1 MAEKVKYIT
10 FDTPK
15 APKLKVNADATPEE
29 IANILKSGEFE
40 DFMVSNGFAYKY
52 GLQPVDML
60 QPDNLNDNAFVSGV
74 KGAVNTLKSIGTNMM
89 GAIYDT
95 FGATEAQEN
104 AKKVY
109 EQYKL
114 DRTAYMFR
122 QQEDGSI
129 LPRPNTIEDVLND
142 EAQFTA
148 FTKYLGAKVGEGAM
162 TSVPI
167 ALATIAGSLVGG
179 PIGGTTAL
187 LMSSYIF
194 GVGDVYG
201 AQLDAVEGDEDP
213 IAGIAFALGV
223 PYAFAERLF
232 GVSNQFISKT
242 IGKDQFKK
250 SMLQSGAMQDLKNKV
265 AKKGFEYPKN
275 LATSMVKAGAGE
287 YVAESIQETLNIT
300 GGEFLQAGK
309 SFEEV
314 YQNKEFLKQIAEAG
328 AAGFFGGFGFGVV
341 SPTVKAFKQFG
352 AKGADPKF
360 KGKFGSFQQDSKLL
374 EESDLEFG
382 DDVSVAGV
390 YNAGQLTGKES
401 DKKIEDPKLKLL
413 GNTDTD
419 FVIGF
424 EDQQLEDGTVSAMF
438 VPIEDIGAIF
448 KRTPKAKTE
457 VTGIEYKYDDFLDP
471 VLEDT
476 QDTRQQYETA
486 KKKLNQLNVI
496 PSATNKSV
504 DEYLDREK
512 QVDEITQ
519 KIENDRIRQK
529 DLEKQEQDL
538 LNEPEEEQ
546 PIVKPT
552 QADNYLMP
560 LFYQQ
565 FEGLEGDKLRE
576 AVNKAYPAFRKQQ
589 IIEEA
594 GSINENQISV
604 EDRKALSE
612 LGFNGPLGEETV
624 QRYLND
630 VRPVADTTQGMR
642 TLRDIIDNKKR
653 FEDVV
658 PKSDREVEVIIGEDV
673 QVTEPLTPEQRSS
686 ITGEKLADPNA
697 KPTYIFNMNISQRF
711 REIRELVQS
720 LDARGWKIAGSPYY
734 PGLTEAVKEKQRELR
749 STSDPIARVRIRQE
763 LKQLKDKGYHILENP
778 FAPKGSPFSLLMIG
792 SPQAIRTAEQAI
804 NNLQRDERL
813 NSLDPNVRRPVEEQL
828 AAYRGLIAR
837 AMRNRARLNQLLM
850 SLSLEPITN
859 WETFN
864 GTVKGLSA
872 LRKRLD
878 QTKTITK
885 RRPIK
890 AKAERWSV
898 MSNAQPRLRETFKDN
913 AIKIAQLL
921 RRRLDALGLSKFQL
935 DVLDRVLSSE
945 GFEVNGKYLIGQ
957 RLVQISLNARPD
969 ADIYNNQQDA
979 TLYTLHHEV
988 IHALKDLGL
997 FTAEEY
1003 KSLQEA
1009 ARTTWIDQFNIKEKY
1024 PELSQEEQIEE
1035 AISEAFAHYMV
1046 NRNTFGS
1053 ILGRAFQRIKAFI
1066 FSLAGA
1072 LRTSGFNDV
1081 TDIFEMIDAGI
1092 IGQRDASVQN
1102 AANNRTELNQKD
1114 LWSTPTQTVSS
1125 AETSINKDKK
1135 AAAFGTLDNE
1145 GVWKEGVVNLDIGG
1159 GRFDNVTTFLEGKGV
1174 INYIFDPYNRT
1185 PAQNNEVVRNAANS
1199 QSDTV
1204 TINNVLNVIPEEDS
1218 ANQRRVLL
1226 QAKNALKKGGTVYI
1240 SVYEGNRTGVGK
1252 YTSKGYQQNKKT
1264 ADYLPLVKS
1273 VFPNAFVKNGII
1285 RATKLQSDVKVQK
1298 MYNDPGASPLNKYV
1312 PLTRQE
1318 RRKYI
1323 RNIEKYSKQMKEELD
1338 GTSTETTPIKMNA
1351 LSRFIGHFRRIAADY
1366 PVFTPLFN
1374 AVQMKNGYINMLTM
1388 RFSSMLGDVYLRVKQ
1403 DPAAAEALNKAHI
1416 IAQMTGGRYRRN
1428 AQDEIVFTAPSNSS
1442 DKNESVKAGET
1453 IVLTGD
1459 VALAYENYTMT
1470 MGMINQQILRDMIAG
1485 EYDVHIKDAIT
1496 FINRF
1501 LPGTEGLPDLSN
1513 LSPEAAANIIEN
1525 MKLADGQFLINQL
1538 NKIESDINI
1547 RLQNRLYTIDT
1558 GIAFPAEDLKELD
1571 NIRRRL
1577 SEGFMTQA
1585 QAYEDRIKDDYAPLM
1600 RYGTYFISVKDTD
1613 GKLIWYEQIES
1624 DVPGGFGTERKA
1636 RGIAEQLKIKYPD
1649 AQVSEP
1655 TLITIDEIRKIFSK
1669 EIDSIDT
1676 ISGFLSGTNA
1686 KQYAELRK
1694 EFYKKLK
1701 IDIQELKEKETGFV
1715 APFKNF
1721 YMPRNKQVGAEGVPG
1736 YDPDFTRATLQF
1748 ISGFANQS
1756 AQNRFNKN
1764 IVMNYKNVNN
1774 YSLEVG
1780 DSNLQKA
1787 VTRWMD
1793 YSDDPAQEWGRTRRL
1808 GFWWYLGGNLSSAFL
1823 QTISAVQFTG
1833 PILAELANPSFLPG
1847 VGFIKVTQAL
1857 GDSFAVASKMVLRGA
1872 TKGTAFEDALLNLD
1886 ELPSD
1891 VKDAVLRAIADG
1903 TIKQGQAIQ
1912 ESGITQMMGGSQAQQ
1927 AFRVVENTI
1936 VGGAFNT
1943 FEAFSRIAAFVATMR
1958 MSTANPKMLEQAKKL
1973 YADNADFQFQIEKND
1988 GVLTPEILARF
1999 ITNETF
2005 GVYGKINR
2013 QNIGRGI
2020 GAVFGLFMTYVSQMT
2035 GMMFKMLNPPTIR
2048 KTAEGYRV
2056 QSLYPNRTRIQNRVA
2071 RKTLARMALMILLTG
2086 GLFGM
2091 PGGED
2096 AEDMYNMMR
2105 KLTTGLDSDIRDEF
2119 RKMLYE
2125 IGFNPQMIEFATA
2138 GGFNAFANIDIQR
2151 RIGFGNLPWSTQVRA
2166 ALSTTGLNTGARAE
2180 EFLGAAGSV
2189 YMSATRSVINDGI
2202 REGNYGTMIMNLFPN
2217 AIKNVAKG
2225 INYAYNGEAYTGY
2238 GVVLNEDLGL
2248 TEAFMQSMGYTPNKI
2263 AKAREALYL
2272 EKKVGGA
2279 TSGYR
2284 QRINARITNAYRDI
2298 ILAQKEGD
2306 TSRILKAQAE
2316 IQEITKDIMKF
2327 NSKVPPHMVF
2337 TPDLERLF
2345 DQALQAV
2352 YPNYRLEKGGIKNY
2366 NEKRNIRIRLGLD

>member
-15 APKLKVNADATPEE
+15 APRLKVDADANPEE
-29 IANILKSGEFE
+29 IVNILKSGEFE
-40 DFMVSNGFAYKY
+40 DFMKVNGFEYKY

-60 QPDNLNDNAFVSGV
+60 QPDNLNDNAFVSSA
-74 KGAVNTLKSIGTNMM
+74 KSTLTNLKAIGTNVM
-89 GAIYDT
+89 GAMYDV
-95 FGATEAQEN
+95 FGAEEKQQEALK
-104 AKKVY
+104 AY
-109 EQYKL
+109 EQYRL
-114 DRTAYMFR
+114 DQSAYIFR

-129 LPRPNTIEDVLND
+129 IPRPRSVEEVLND
-142 EAQFTA
+142 EKQFTA
-148 FTKYLGAKVGEGAM
+148 FSRYLGSTMGQTAM
-162 TSVPI
+162 SVIPI
-167 ALATIAGSLVGG
+167 ALSTLAGAGAGFLAGG
-179 PIGGTTAL
+179 PVGAAIGGKTGYFLSAYPMAL
-187 LMSSYIF
+187 
-194 GVGDVYG
+194 GDLYG
-201 AQLDAVEGDEDP
+201 AQIDAADEEDP
-213 IAGIAFALGV
+213 NAAIAFALAV
-223 PYAFAERLF
+223 PYSYAERLF
-232 GVSNQFISKT
+232 GASNAFLSKT
-242 IGKDQFKK
+242 VGKNTFKNNLMK
-250 SMLQSGAMQDLKNKV
+250 SNEMQEVKNKV
-265 AKKGFEYPKN
+265 LKKGLQYPKD
-275 LATSMVKAGAGE
+275 LATSMAKTGAGE
-287 YVAESIQETLNIT
+287 AVAESIQETLNIT

-314 YQNKEFLKQIAEAG
+314 YQNKEFVKQIGEAA

-352 AKGADPKF
+352 AKGADPEF
-360 KGKFGSFQQDSKLL
+360 KGKFGSFDQNPDLL
-374 EESDLEFG
+374 KDSDLEFN
-382 DDVSVAGV
+382 DDVNVAGV

-419 FVIGF
+419 FVIGYQ
-424 EDQQLEDGTVSAMF
+424 DQQLEDGTVSAMF

-448 KRTPKAKTE
+448 KRTPKVKTE
-457 VTGIEYKYDDFLDP
+457 VTGIDYKYDGEIDP
-471 VLEDT
+471 ELEAT
-476 QDTRQQYETA
+476 PENKKEYEA
-486 KKKLNQLNVI
+486 SKKKLNQINVL
-496 PSATNKSV
+496 PEATNKAV
-504 DEYLDREK
+504 DNYLNREEEVERIAK
-512 QVDEITQ
+512 EIETGR
-519 KIENDRIRQK
+519 DRQK
-529 DLEKQEQDL
+529 KADEAEKEWL
-538 LNEPEEEQ
+538 LEPEEERA
-546 PIVKPT
+546 ILKPT
-552 QADNYLMP
+552 EYQGYLLP
-560 LFYQQ
+560 LFYKQ

-576 AVNKAYPAFRKQQ
+576 AVNKFYPAIRRKQLK
-589 IIEEA
+589 EEA
-594 GSINENQISV
+594 KGKNSNQISKK
-604 EDRKALSE
+604 DRETLSE
-612 LGFNGPLGEETV
+612 LGFNGPLGEETIN
-624 QRYLND
+624 RHLND
-630 VRPVADTTQGMR
+630 TTPVANTTRGMR
-642 TLRDIIDNKKR
+642 RLRDIIDNKRR

-658 PKSDREVEVIIGEDV
+658 TKSAREYEAIVDEKVEVI
-673 QVTEPLTPEQRSS
+673 EPLTPEERSS

-697 KPTYIFNMNISQRF
+697 KPTYVFNMNISQRF
-711 REIRELVQS
+711 NEIRELVQS

-734 PGLTEAVKEKQRELR
+734 PALLEAVKGKESELR
-749 STSDPIARVRIRQE
+749 STSDPIARVIIKQQ

-813 NSLDPNVRRPVEEQL
+813 NSPDPNVRRLVEEQL
-828 AAYRGLIAR
+828 AAYRGLITR

-864 GTVKGLSA
+864 GTVKGLAA

-878 QTKTITK
+878 QTETITK
-885 RRPIK
+885 RRKIK

-913 AIKIAQLL
+913 AIKVAQLL
-921 RRRLDALGLSKFQL
+921 RRRLDALGLSKVQL
-935 DVLDRVLSSE
+935 DVLDKVLSSE
-945 GFEVNGKYLIGQ
+945 GFEVNGKYLVGQ
-957 RLVQISLNARPD
+957 RFVQISLNARPD

-979 TLYTLHHEV
+979 TLYTLHHEA

-1003 KSLQEA
+1003 KSLQDA
-1009 ARTTWIDQFNIKEKY
+1009 ARTTWIDQFDIKEKY

-1035 AISEAFAHYMV
+1035 AISEAFAQYMV

-1092 IGQRDASVQN
+1092 IGQRDAFVQN
-1102 AANNRTELNQKD
+1102 AANNR
-1114 LWSTPTQTVSS
+1114 
-1125 AETSINKDKK
+1125 
-1135 AAAFGTLDNE
+1135 AAQSKR
-1145 GVWKEGVVNLDIGG
+1145 KEV
-1159 GRFDNVTTFLEGKGV
+1159 
-1174 INYIFDPYNRT
+1174 
-1185 PAQNNEVVRNAANS
+1185 
-1199 QSDTV
+1199 
-1204 TINNVLNVIPEEDS
+1204 
-1218 ANQRRVLL
+1218 
-1226 QAKNALKKGGTVYI
+1226 
-1240 SVYEGNRTGVGK
+1240 
-1252 YTSKGYQQNKKT
+1252 
-1264 ADYLPLVKS
+1264 
-1273 VFPNAFVKNGII
+1273 
-1285 RATKLQSDVKVQK
+1285 K

-1323 RNIEKYSKQMKEELD
+1323 RNIEKYSKQMKEELE
-1338 GTSTETTPIKMNA
+1338 GTAKETTPIKMNV

-1388 RFSSMLGDVYLRVKQ
+1388 RFSSMLGDVYLRIKQ

-1428 AQDEIVFTAPSNSS
+1428 AQDEIVLTAPSNSS

-1470 MGMINQQILRDMIAG
+1470 MGMINEQILRDMIAG
-1485 EYDVHIKDAIT
+1485 EYHVHIKDAIT
-1496 FINRF
+1496 FINKF
-1501 LPGTEGLPDLSN
+1501 LPGTQGIPDLTG
-1513 LSPEAAANIIEN
+1513 LKPEAATDILEN
-1525 MKLADGQFLINQL
+1525 MKLADGQFLLDQL
-1538 NKIESDINI
+1538 QAIAT
-1547 RLQNRLYTIDT
+1547 RYQNRLYTIDT
-1558 GIAFPAEDLKELD
+1558 GITMTEEDLTNLI
-1571 NIRRRL
+1571 NIQRRL

-1624 DVPGGFGTERKA
+1624 DVPGGFGIQRKA
-1636 RGIAEQLKIKYPD
+1636 RGIAEQLKLKYPD

-1655 TLITIDEIRKIFSK
+1655 TLITIDQIRKIFSK

-1686 KQYAELRK
+1686 KQYAQLRK

-1764 IVMNYKNVNN
+1764 IVMNYKNVND

-1793 YSDDPAQEWGRTRRL
+1793 YSDDPAQEWGRTRRM

-1847 VGFIKVTQAL
+1847 VGFAKVTKAL
-1857 GDSFAVASKMVLRGA
+1857 GDSFAVASKMVVRGA
-1872 TKGTAFEDALLNLD
+1872 VKGSAFEDAMLNLD

-1891 VKDAVLRAIADG
+1891 VKDAVLRAVADG

-1912 ESGITQMMGGSQAQQ
+1912 ESGVTQMMGGSQAQQ
-1927 AFRVVENTI
+1927 AFRIVENTI

-1943 FEAFSRIAAFVATMR
+1943 FEAFSRISAFVATMR
-1958 MSTANPKMLEQAKKL
+1958 MATANPKMLEQAKKL

-2048 KTAEGYRV
+2048 KTVEGYRV

-2086 GLFGM
+2086 GLFAL

-2096 AEDMYNMMR
+2096 AEDMYNEFR
-2105 KLTTGLDSDIRDEF
+2105 KLATGLDSDIRDEF

-2125 IGFNPQMIEFATA
+2125 IGFSPKMIEFATA

-2166 ALSTTGLNTGARAE
+2166 GLSTLGLTTGARAE

-2189 YMSATRSVINDGI
+2189 YMSAARSVINDGI
-2202 REGNYGTMIMNLFPN
+2202 REGNYGAMIMNLFPN
-2217 AIKNVAKG
+2217 AVKNVGKG

-2248 TEAFMQSMGYTPNKI
+2248 TEAFIQSMGYTPNKI

-2284 QRINARITNAYRDI
+2284 QRMNARITNAYRDI

-2306 TSRILKAQAE
+2306 TSRILDAQAK
-2316 IQEITKDIMKF
+2316 IQEITKDIIKF

>member
-1 MAEKVKYIT
+1 M
-10 FDTPK
+10 
-15 APKLKVNADATPEE
+15 
-29 IANILKSGEFE
+29 
-40 DFMVSNGFAYKY
+40 
-52 GLQPVDML
+52 
-60 QPDNLNDNAFVSGV
+60 
-74 KGAVNTLKSIGTNMM
+74 
-89 GAIYDT
+89 
-95 FGATEAQEN
+95 
-104 AKKVY
+104 
-109 EQYKL
+109 
-114 DRTAYMFR
+114 
-122 QQEDGSI
+122 
-129 LPRPNTIEDVLND
+129 
-142 EAQFTA
+142 
-148 FTKYLGAKVGEGAM
+148 
-162 TSVPI
+162 
-167 ALATIAGSLVGG
+167 
-179 PIGGTTAL
+179 
-187 LMSSYIF
+187 
-194 GVGDVYG
+194 
-201 AQLDAVEGDEDP
+201 
-213 IAGIAFALGV
+213 
-223 PYAFAERLF
+223 
-232 GVSNQFISKT
+232 
-242 IGKDQFKK
+242 
-250 SMLQSGAMQDLKNKV
+250 
-265 AKKGFEYPKN
+265 
-275 LATSMVKAGAGE
+275 
-287 YVAESIQETLNIT
+287 
-300 GGEFLQAGK
+300 
-309 SFEEV
+309 
-314 YQNKEFLKQIAEAG
+314 
-328 AAGFFGGFGFGVV
+328 
-341 SPTVKAFKQFG
+341 
-352 AKGADPKF
+352 
-360 KGKFGSFQQDSKLL
+360 
-374 EESDLEFG
+374 
-382 DDVSVAGV
+382 
-390 YNAGQLTGKES
+390 
-401 DKKIEDPKLKLL
+401 
-413 GNTDTD
+413 
-419 FVIGF
+419 
-424 EDQQLEDGTVSAMF
+424 
-438 VPIEDIGAIF
+438 
-448 KRTPKAKTE
+448 
-457 VTGIEYKYDDFLDP
+457 
-471 VLEDT
+471 
-476 QDTRQQYETA
+476 
-486 KKKLNQLNVI
+486 
-496 PSATNKSV
+496 
-504 DEYLDREK
+504 
-512 QVDEITQ
+512 
-519 KIENDRIRQK
+519 
-529 DLEKQEQDL
+529 
-538 LNEPEEEQ
+538 
-546 PIVKPT
+546 
-552 QADNYLMP
+552 
-560 LFYQQ
+560 
-565 FEGLEGDKLRE
+565 
-576 AVNKAYPAFRKQQ
+576 
-589 IIEEA
+589 
-594 GSINENQISV
+594 
-604 EDRKALSE
+604 
-612 LGFNGPLGEETV
+612 
-624 QRYLND
+624 
-630 VRPVADTTQGMR
+630 
-642 TLRDIIDNKKR
+642 
-653 FEDVV
+653 
-658 PKSDREVEVIIGEDV
+658 
-673 QVTEPLTPEQRSS
+673 
-686 ITGEKLADPNA
+686 
-697 KPTYIFNMNISQRF
+697 
-711 REIRELVQS
+711 
-720 LDARGWKIAGSPYY
+720 
-734 PGLTEAVKEKQRELR
+734 
-749 STSDPIARVRIRQE
+749 
-763 LKQLKDKGYHILENP
+763 
-778 FAPKGSPFSLLMIG
+778 
-792 SPQAIRTAEQAI
+792 
-804 NNLQRDERL
+804 
-813 NSLDPNVRRPVEEQL
+813 
-828 AAYRGLIAR
+828 
-837 AMRNRARLNQLLM
+837 
-850 SLSLEPITN
+850 
-859 WETFN
+859 
-864 GTVKGLSA
+864 
-872 LRKRLD
+872 
-878 QTKTITK
+878 
-885 RRPIK
+885 
-890 AKAERWSV
+890 
-898 MSNAQPRLRETFKDN
+898 
-913 AIKIAQLL
+913 
-921 RRRLDALGLSKFQL
+921 
-935 DVLDRVLSSE
+935 
-945 GFEVNGKYLIGQ
+945 
-957 RLVQISLNARPD
+957 
-969 ADIYNNQQDA
+969 
-979 TLYTLHHEV
+979 
-988 IHALKDLGL
+988 
-997 FTAEEY
+997 
-1003 KSLQEA
+1003 
-1009 ARTTWIDQFNIKEKY
+1009 
-1024 PELSQEEQIEE
+1024 
-1035 AISEAFAHYMV
+1035 
-1046 NRNTFGS
+1046 
-1053 ILGRAFQRIKAFI
+1053 
-1066 FSLAGA
+1066 
-1072 LRTSGFNDV
+1072 
-1081 TDIFEMIDAGI
+1081 
-1092 IGQRDASVQN
+1092 
-1102 AANNRTELNQKD
+1102 
-1114 LWSTPTQTVSS
+1114 
-1125 AETSINKDKK
+1125 
-1135 AAAFGTLDNE
+1135 
-1145 GVWKEGVVNLDIGG
+1145 
-1159 GRFDNVTTFLEGKGV
+1159 
-1174 INYIFDPYNRT
+1174 
-1185 PAQNNEVVRNAANS
+1185 
-1199 QSDTV
+1199 
-1204 TINNVLNVIPEEDS
+1204 
-1218 ANQRRVLL
+1218 
-1226 QAKNALKKGGTVYI
+1226 KKGGTVYI

-1428 AQDEIVFTAPSNSS
+1428 AQDEIIFTAPSNSS

-1485 EYDVHIKDAIT
+1485 EYHVHLKDAIT
-1496 FINRF
+1496 FINKF
-1501 LPGTEGLPDLSN
+1501 LPGTEGIPDLTG
-1513 LSPEAAANIIEN
+1513 LKPEAATDILEN
-1525 MKLADGQFLINQL
+1525 MKLADGQFLLDQL
-1538 NKIESDINI
+1538 QTIAT
-1547 RLQNRLYTIDT
+1547 RYQNRLYTIDT
-1558 GIAFPAEDLKELD
+1558 GITMTEEDLTNLI
-1571 NIRRRL
+1571 NIQRRL

-1624 DVPGGFGTERKA
+1624 DVPGGFGVERKA

-1764 IVMNYKNVNN
+1764 IVMNYKNVND

-1833 PILAELANPSFLPG
+1833 PILAELANPSFIPG
-1847 VGFIKVTQAL
+1847 VGFAKVTKAL
-1857 GDSFAVASKMVLRGA
+1857 GDSFAVASRMVVRGA
-1872 TKGTAFEDALLNLD
+1872 VKGSAFEDAMLNLD

-1891 VKDAVLRAIADG
+1891 VKDAVLRAVADG

-1943 FEAFSRIAAFVATMR
+1943 FEAFSRISAFVATMR
-1958 MSTANPKMLEQAKKL
+1958 MATANPKMLEQAKKL

-2086 GLFGM
+2086 GLFAM

-2125 IGFNPQMIEFATA
+2125 MGFSPKMIEFTTA
-2138 GGFNAFANIDIQR
+2138 GAFNAFANIDIQR

-2248 TEAFMQSMGYTPNKI
+2248 TEAFIQAMGYTPNKI

-2284 QRINARITNAYRDI
+2284 QRMNARITNAYRDI

-2316 IQEITKDIMKF
+2316 IQELTKDIMKF

>member
-104 AKKVY
+104 AKNVY

-179 PIGGTTAL
+179 PIGGTSAL
-187 LMSSYIF
+187 LLSSYVF

-201 AQLDAVEGDEDP
+201 AQLDAVEGEEDP

-250 SMLQSGAMQDLKNKV
+250 SMLKSGAMQDLKNKV

-275 LATSMVKAGAGE
+275 LATSMAKVGGQEA
-287 YVAESIQETLNIT
+287 VAEAIQETLNIT

-314 YQNKEFLKQIAEAG
+314 YQNPEFVKQIGEAA
-328 AAGFFGGFGFGVV
+328 AAGFFGGFGFGVIN
-341 SPTVKAFKQFG
+341 PTANAFKQFG
-352 AKGADPKF
+352 TKGANPEF
-360 KGKFGSFQQDSKLL
+360 KGKFGSFQQDGKLL

-476 QDTRQQYETA
+476 QDTRQQYETS

-496 PSATNKSV
+496 SSATNKSV

-546 PIVKPT
+546 PIIKPT

-576 AVNKAYPAFRKQQ
+576 AVNKAYPAFRRQQ

-594 GSINENQISV
+594 GSINENQITAK
-604 EDRKALSE
+604 DRKALSE

-624 QRYLND
+624 QRYIND

-658 PKSDREVEVIIGEDV
+658 PKSDREVEVIIGENV

-734 PGLTEAVKEKQRELR
+734 PGLTEAVKEKQSELR
-749 STSDPIARVRIRQE
+749 STSDPIAKVQIRQE
-763 LKQLKDKGYHILENP
+763 LKNLKNKGYHILENP

-813 NSLDPNVRRPVEEQL
+813 NSLDPNIRRPVEEQL

-837 AMRNRARLNQLLM
+837 AMRNRARLNQLLT

-864 GTVKGLSA
+864 GNVKGLAA

-878 QTKTITK
+878 QTETITK

-913 AIKIAQLL
+913 AIKVAQLL

-935 DVLDRVLSSE
+935 DVLDRVLSSD

-969 ADIYNNQQDA
+969 TDIYNNQQDA

-1003 KSLQEA
+1003 KSLQDA
-1009 ARTTWIDQFNIKEKY
+1009 ARSTWIDQFNIKEKY

-1102 AANNRTELNQKD
+1102 AANNR
-1114 LWSTPTQTVSS
+1114 
-1125 AETSINKDKK
+1125 
-1135 AAAFGTLDNE
+1135 AAQSKR
-1145 GVWKEGVVNLDIGG
+1145 KEV
-1159 GRFDNVTTFLEGKGV
+1159 
-1174 INYIFDPYNRT
+1174 
-1185 PAQNNEVVRNAANS
+1185 
-1199 QSDTV
+1199 
-1204 TINNVLNVIPEEDS
+1204 
-1218 ANQRRVLL
+1218 
-1226 QAKNALKKGGTVYI
+1226 
-1240 SVYEGNRTGVGK
+1240 
-1252 YTSKGYQQNKKT
+1252 
-1264 ADYLPLVKS
+1264 
-1273 VFPNAFVKNGII
+1273 
-1285 RATKLQSDVKVQK
+1285 K
-1298 MYNDPGASPLNKYV
+1298 MYNDPGASPLNTFE
-1312 PLTRQE
+1312 PMNRQE
-1318 RRKYI
+1318 KRRYL
-1323 RNIEKYSKQMKEELD
+1323 RNIEKYSKQMKEDAD
-1338 GTSTETTPIKMNA
+1338 GSSTSTTPIKMSA
-1351 LSRFIGHFRRIAADY
+1351 FAKFVGHFRRMAADY
-1366 PVFTPLFN
+1366 PKFTPLFN
-1374 AVQMKNGYINMLTM
+1374 AVQMKNGYSNFLQS
-1388 RFSSMLGDVYLRVKQ
+1388 RFGGMLGEVYLKVKQ

-1428 AQDEIVFTAPSNSS
+1428 AQDEIVFTAPLNSS

-1470 MGMINQQILRDMIAG
+1470 IGMINQQILRDMIAG

-1496 FINRF
+1496 FINKF
-1501 LPGTEGLPDLSN
+1501 LPGTQGLPDLSN
-1513 LSPEAAANIIEN
+1513 LSPEAASDILEN
-1525 MKLADGQFLINQL
+1525 MKLADGQFLLDQL
-1538 NKIESDINI
+1538 QAIAT
-1547 RLQNRLYTIDT
+1547 RYQNRLYTIDT
-1558 GIAFPAEDLKELD
+1558 GITMTEEDLTNLI
-1571 NIRRRL
+1571 NIQRRL

-1636 RGIAEQLKIKYPD
+1636 RGIYQQLRLKYPD

-1655 TLITIDEIRKIFSK
+1655 SLITIDELRKVFKK
-1669 EIDSIDT
+1669 EMDSIDT
-1676 ISGFLSGTNA
+1676 ISGFLSQANG

-1701 IDIQELKEKETGFV
+1701 LDIQELKEKETNFV

-1748 ISGFANQS
+1748 IAGFGNQS

-1764 IVMNYKNVNN
+1764 IAQSYKEVNK
-1774 YSLEVG
+1774 YAIEIG
-1780 DSNLQKA
+1780 DGNLQQA
-1787 VTRWMD
+1787 VTKWMD
-1793 YSDDPAQEWGRTRRL
+1793 YSDDPFQEWSGVRRL

-1823 QTISAVQFTG
+1823 QLISAVQFTG
-1833 PILAELANPSFLPG
+1833 PILAELVNPKFVPG
-1847 VGFIKVTQAL
+1847 VGFGKVNIAL
-1857 GDSFAVASKMVLRGA
+1857 ANSMAVASKMVYRGA
-1872 TKGTAFEDALLNLD
+1872 FKETAFEDAILNLD

-1891 VKDAVLRAIADG
+1891 VKEEVLRAVADG

-1912 ESGITQMMGGSQAQQ
+1912 ESGMSQMVTGGGAQAGFR
-1927 AFRVVENTI
+1927 AFENMVI
-1936 VGGAFNT
+1936 GGAFNT
-1943 FEAFSRIAAFVATMR
+1943 MESFSRITAFIATLR
-1958 MSTANPKMLEQAKKL
+1958 MARDNPQMLEQAKKL

-1988 GVLTPEILARF
+1988 NVLTPEILARF

-2013 QNIGRGI
+2013 QLIGRGF
-2020 GAVFGLFMTYVSQMT
+2020 GSVVGLFMTYVSQMV
-2035 GMMFKMLNPPTIR
+2035 GMMVKMLNPPTIR

-2071 RKTLARMALMILLTG
+2071 RKALARIALMLLVTG
-2086 GLFGM
+2086 GVFAL

-2096 AEDMYNMMR
+2096 AEDIYNMIR
-2105 KLTTGLDSDIRDEF
+2105 KQVSGIDSDIRDEF

-2125 IGFNPQMIEFATA
+2125 VGFNPKMIEFATS
-2138 GGFNAFANIDIQR
+2138 GLGNAFLNIDVQR
-2151 RIGFGNLPWSTQVRA
+2151 RIGFGNLPWSTQARA
-2166 ALSTTGLNTGARAE
+2166 LLATTGLNTGARAE
-2180 EFLGAAGSV
+2180 EFLGAPGSIF
-2189 YMSATRSVINDGI
+2189 MTATQSVINDGI
-2202 REGNYGTMIMNLFPN
+2202 REGNYGTMFSKFLPN
-2217 AIKNVAKG
+2217 FVRNAYKG
-2225 INYAYNGEAYTGY
+2225 AQYASSGKAYTGY

-2248 TEAFMQSMGYTPNKI
+2248 TDAFIQAMGYTPSKI

-2284 QRINARITNAYRDI
+2284 QKMNARITNAYRDI

-2306 TSRILKAQAE
+2306 TSRVLDAQVK
-2316 IQEITKDIMKF
+2316 IQEITKDIIKF